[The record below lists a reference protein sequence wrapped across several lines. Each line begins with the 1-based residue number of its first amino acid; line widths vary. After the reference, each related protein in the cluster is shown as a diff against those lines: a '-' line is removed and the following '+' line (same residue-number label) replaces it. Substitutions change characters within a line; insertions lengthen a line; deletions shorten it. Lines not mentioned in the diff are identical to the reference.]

1 MEDEKNKEN
10 EQILEM
16 LNKMNKFK
24 KSEQLFLYKTMC
36 VFVTIIGTIITIF
49 VCLMMY
55 KNNSSI
61 ESLLS
66 MLLAFFSI
74 FISIFFYFKASD
86 TSNNF
91 YDKSYDIMKDVSIT
105 LGKIEAQF
113 GEKLNNLN
121 DKVSALTV
129 KEYATK
135 EKLENVV
142 AEREEIIEEMIENPP
157 IESDKKEEYRKILQ
171 TKVNEIKALENEL
184 YQIKNQK
191 SEYSYVNIDKAK
203 IYLQILNKL
212 DKSTLER
219 IINEEMGTS
228 QLQSI
233 ILEKT
238 GNTYNKPTVC
248 GFRRWLLSYYS
259 AFGYSNKE

>member
-91 YDKSYDIMKDVSIT
+91 YDKSYAIMKDVSIT

-121 DKVSALTV
+121 DKVSAINV

-135 EKLENVV
+135 EKLENTE
-142 AEREEIIEEMIENPP
+142 AERQEIIEQIIENPP
-157 IESDKKEEYRKILQ
+157 IEQDKKEEYRKTLQKKEDEIKILQ
-171 TKVNEIKALENEL
+171 RQLN
-184 YQIKNQK
+184 QIKNQK
-191 SEYSYVNIDKAK
+191 SEYSYLNIDEAK
-203 IYLQILNKL
+203 NYLQILSKL
-212 DKSTLER
+212 DKSTFER
-219 IINEEMGTS
+219 IINEEIGIS

-238 GNTYNKPTVC
+238 GNTYNKSTVC
-248 GFRRWLLSYYS
+248 AFRQWLLSYYS
-259 AFGYSNKE
+259 DFAYLNKE